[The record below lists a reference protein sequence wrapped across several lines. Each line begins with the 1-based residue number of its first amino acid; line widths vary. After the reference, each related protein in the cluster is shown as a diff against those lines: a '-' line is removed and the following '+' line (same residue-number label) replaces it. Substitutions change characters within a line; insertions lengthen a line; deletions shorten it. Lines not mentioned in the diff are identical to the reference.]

1 MTTPRLSLPD
11 DPEVVTLR
19 RRTLALLVALVIAL
33 ATLFGLSL
41 AILIVI
47 TRVVR
52 TTGGAL

>member
-1 MTTPRLSLPD
+1 MTTHRLSLPG

-19 RRTLALLVALVIAL
+19 RRTLELLVALVIVL

-41 AILIVI
+41 AVLIVI
-47 TRVVR
+47 TR